1 MLKIRCKVC
10 NKELESHPSQTKCC
24 GCPNMTSICGEKI
37 SGVNL
42 SDVIIVDQHSKDSKT
57 YLKPEDLAFQEARKN
72 RKVRKLDFEIR

>member
-37 SGVNL
+37 SAVNL
-42 SDVIIVDQHSKDSKT
+42 SDVIIVNQYEKSNKG
-57 YLKPEDLAFQEARKN
+57 YLKPEDLAYQEARRR
-72 RKVRKLDFEIR
+72 RKVKRLDFEIR

>member
-37 SGVNL
+37 SAVNL
-42 SDVIIVDQHSKDSKT
+42 SDVIIVNQHERSNKG
-57 YLKPEDLAFQEARKN
+57 YLKPEDLAYQEARRQ
-72 RKVRKLDFEIR
+72 RKVRRLDFEVR

>member
-1 MLKIRCKVC
+1 
-10 NKELESHPSQTKCC
+10 
-24 GCPNMTSICGEKI
+24 MTSIRGEKI

-72 RKVRKLDFEIR
+72 RKVRKLDFEVR